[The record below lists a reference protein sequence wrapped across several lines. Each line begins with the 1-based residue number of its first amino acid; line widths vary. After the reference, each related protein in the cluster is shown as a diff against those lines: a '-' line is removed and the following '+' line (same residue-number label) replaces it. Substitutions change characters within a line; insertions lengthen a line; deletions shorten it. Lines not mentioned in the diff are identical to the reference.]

1 MKKLIIGL
9 SGLALAGCVS
19 APFMPP
25 TGLICTVQAPLSTEG
40 NWDVGMKKG
49 EATSGSI
56 CGIWASGDCSIW
68 EAAKNGGL
76 RKITH
81 VDYRY
86 RNVLG
91 IWQEVT
97 TIAYGE

>member
-1 MKKLIIGL
+1 MKKLMLGL
-9 SGLALAGCVS
+9 SGLAFAGCVS

-25 TGLICTVQAPLSTEG
+25 TGLVCKVQAPLSTEG
-40 NWDVGMKKG
+40 SWEVGLKKG
-49 EATSGSI
+49 EASSYSVLGL
-56 CGIWASGDCSIW
+56 WAAGDCSIW
-68 EAAKNGGL
+68 EAAKDGAL
-76 RKITH
+76 RKVTH